1 MVGKPTGG
9 FDGAGEVFL
18 VRRVRAATERAEVSK
33 GEPRERAEVA
43 IAVEP
48 GEALV
53 LALVG
58 YTFTGEGFAEVGVA
72 EANGLADEACAAAAR
87 AGLLVVVER
96 GVRGRC
102 GS

>member
-1 MVGKPTGG
+1 
-9 FDGAGEVFL
+9 
-18 VRRVRAATERAEVSK
+18 
-33 GEPRERAEVA
+33 
-43 IAVEP
+43 
-48 GEALV
+48 LV